1 MGKNH
6 IPAGRTPGDPG
17 PTGKAPYRDH
27 WHVPFY
33 EAFQLELE
41 EYQDILDFKSE
52 YQLSAEPAHKNRHS
66 EDVWRVF
73 KKFCHTRGP
82 EKSRRLPNKILRPVR
97 IDVVIIKK
105 LKDVVITNPLA
116 TIFRNHNVVEYKG
129 PSDYVSVADF
139 YKVYAYACL
148 YASFDKVPATDISI
162 SFVSHRYPR
171 QLLAHLKTV
180 RNYTVAEKRPGIYH
194 VTGDIFPIQIIDT
207 RKLSNADHLL
217 LRNLGAKLSGSEVL
231 DLYEKLGRRG
241 YGPRLKQYLEV
252 LASINPKTVKEA
264 YSMGKRRTTL
274 EDILIEVGLTAEWE
288 ARGEAR
294 GKAQGEAL
302 GEAQGKASALKK
314 VAKNLLARG
323 LPIEEVAESTELS
336 IEELSAL

>member
-17 PTGKAPYRDH
+17 PTGKTPYRDH

-52 YQLSAEPAHKNRHS
+52 YQLSAEP
-66 EDVWRVF
+66 
-73 KKFCHTRGP
+73 
-82 EKSRRLPNKILRPVR
+82 LR

-105 LKDVVITNPLA
+105 LKDAIITDPIA
-116 TIFRNHNVVEYKG
+116 TIFRGHNVIEYKG
-129 PSDYVSVADF
+129 PGDYVSVADF
-139 YKVYAYACL
+139 YKVYAYAGL
-148 YASFDKVPATDISI
+148 YASFDKVPLTDLSI
-162 SFVSHRYPR
+162 SLAGHRYPR

-180 RNYTVAEKRPGIYH
+180 RNYTVAEKTPGIYH

-241 YGPRLKQYLEV
+241 YGPRLKQYLDV

-274 EDILIEVGLTAEWE
+274 EDILIEVGLTAEW
-288 ARGEAR
+288 
-294 GKAQGEAL
+294 KAQGEAL
-302 GEAQGKASALKK
+302 GEARGKALALKK
-314 VAKNLLARG
+314 VAKNLLVEG
-323 LPIEEVAESTELS
+323 LPPKRVAKITGLS
-336 IEELSAL
+336 LKELSAL